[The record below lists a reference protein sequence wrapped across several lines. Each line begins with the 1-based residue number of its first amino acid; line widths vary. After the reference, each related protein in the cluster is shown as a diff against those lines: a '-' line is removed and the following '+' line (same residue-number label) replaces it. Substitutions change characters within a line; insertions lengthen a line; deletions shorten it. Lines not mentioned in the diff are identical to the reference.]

1 MKKDKSRFTL
11 RLNTVSPKHINAT
24 DVLIAAGKGM
34 SSLIADLIDERIK
47 RDGENAFADY
57 FLVSALPQDFFQRI
71 AFPQV
76 AVPTQNLPAQISK
89 ATTETESHIDS
100 EAEAIRPTISLIN
113 EPLNDEIHNAIL
125 DGLGMFGGG

>member
-47 RDGENAFADY
+47 RYGENAFVDY
-57 FLVSALPQDFFQRI
+57 FLTSALPQGFFQRT
-71 AFPQV
+71 ASPHL
-76 AVPTQNLPAQISK
+76 T
-89 ATTETESHIDS
+89 
-100 EAEAIRPTISLIN
+100 
-113 EPLNDEIHNAIL
+113 
-125 DGLGMFGGG
+125 